1 MMLVAKET
9 SWQRQLSDL
18 ITDPAELLS
27 ILNLSPGDYPVPDDI
42 LAAFPLKVPR
52 AFVSRMRP
60 GDPLDPLLRQVLPI
74 MEEGDDTPGFTIDPL
89 SEADFNPQAGILHKY
104 QGRILVLAAPH
115 CAIHC
120 RYCFRRHF
128 PYDENIPGRAHW
140 EESLKWLADRPDIRE
155 VIYSG
160 GDPLAAN
167 DRHLAWLTKRI
178 SEIPHIRRL
187 RIHTRT
193 PVVIPARVN
202 ESLLTWLS
210 DCQLQKVMVVHINHA
225 QEIDAEVAQALQKLR
240 NANVTLLNQSV
251 LLKGINDNVD
261 ALEALSE
268 SLSAAGVLPYY
279 LHMLDRVQG
288 VAHFNVSDDRAFALM
303 DKLKARL
310 PGFLVPSLVREE
322 PGETSKTRLI

>member
-27 ILNLSPGDYPVPDDI
+27 ALNLSPGDYPVSDDI
-42 LAAFPLKVPR
+42 LAGFPLKVPR
-52 AFVSRMRP
+52 AFVRRMRP
-60 GDPLDPLLRQVLPI
+60 GDPRDPLLRQVLPV
-74 MEEGDDTPGFTIDPL
+74 MEESDDTPGFVIDPL
-89 SEADFNPQAGILHKY
+89 SESDFNPQAGILHKY

-128 PYDENIPGRAHW
+128 PYDENIPGKAHW
-140 EESLKWLADRPDIRE
+140 EESLQWLAERPDIRE

-178 SEIPHIRRL
+178 SDIPHIRRL

-193 PVVIPARVN
+193 PVVIPDRVSD
-202 ESLLTWLS
+202 SLLAWLN
-210 DCQLQKVMVVHINHA
+210 DCQLQKIMVVHINHA
-225 QEIDAEVAQALQKLR
+225 QEIDTDVVKALQKLR
-240 NANVTLLNQSV
+240 SANVTLLNQSV
-251 LLKGINDNVD
+251 LLKGVNDSVD
-261 ALEALSE
+261 ALAELSEALIDV
-268 SLSAAGVLPYY
+268 GVMPYY

-288 VAHFNVSDDRAFALM
+288 VAHFDVSDDKAFALM
-303 DKLKARL
+303 DKLRARL
-310 PGFLVPSLVREE
+310 PGFLIPSLVREE
-322 PGETSKTRLI
+322 PGKTSKTRLV

>member
-27 ILNLSPGDYPVPDDI
+27 MLNLSPGDYPVPDDI
-42 LAAFPLKVPR
+42 LATFPLKVPR

-60 GDPLDPLLRQVLPI
+60 GDPLDPLLRQILPI

-202 ESLLTWLS
+202 ESLLTWLN

>member
-27 ILNLSPGDYPVPDDI
+27 MLNLSPGDYPVPDDI
-42 LAAFPLKVPR
+42 LATFPLKVPR

-202 ESLLTWLS
+202 ESLLTWLN

>member
-42 LAAFPLKVPR
+42 LATFPLKVPR

-202 ESLLTWLS
+202 ESLLTWLN

>member
-1 MMLVAKET
+1 M
-9 SWQRQLSDL
+9 
-18 ITDPAELLS
+18 
-27 ILNLSPGDYPVPDDI
+27 
-42 LAAFPLKVPR
+42 
-52 AFVSRMRP
+52 
-60 GDPLDPLLRQVLPI
+60 
-74 MEEGDDTPGFTIDPL
+74 
-89 SEADFNPQAGILHKY
+89 
-104 QGRILVLAAPH
+104 
-115 CAIHC
+115 
-120 RYCFRRHF
+120 
-128 PYDENIPGRAHW
+128 
-140 EESLKWLADRPDIRE
+140 
-155 VIYSG
+155 
-160 GDPLAAN
+160 
-167 DRHLAWLTKRI
+167 
-178 SEIPHIRRL
+178 
-187 RIHTRT
+187 
-193 PVVIPARVN
+193 IPARVN
-202 ESLLTWLS
+202 ESLLTWLN